1 MKKKRMLGYWSE
13 KIPYERV
20 LRVMRLMFLLTVC
33 IVCQLSA
40 ESLAQTVK
48 LKEQTLKLKSIFEQV
63 EAQTGKFTL
72 FSNNEL
78 DMNRAVKLDRREF
91 TLEELYRLL
100 LRDTK
105 LEFEITRDYVVIRPG
120 REVARDSV
128 RKLIQVSGVVRDER
142 HNPLPGVTVLVKEL
156 KVGSATNVK
165 GRYAVEVPLEQFT
178 LVFSFIGMETKEI
191 AYVGRD
197 TINVVLKEE
206 AAAIDEVVVNGL
218 FTQNRNSYTGSV
230 TTIKSEEIMRVSQ
243 TNLLQALAVLTPG
256 MRILENNEQGSNPNY
271 VPEIVIR
278 GTSSISA
285 KEQQGLN
292 RPLIMW
298 LSKSLNGLLINLLQQ
313 NVH

>member
-165 GRYAVEVPLEQFT
+165 RQVRGRGPFGAVYAGVFFYRDGDEGNRLCRERYYKCRTERGGRGDRRGGGERVVHAEPEQLHGF
-178 LVFSFIGMETKEI
+178 
-191 AYVGRD
+191 RD
-197 TINVVLKEE
+197 DESSRKKSCGCLKR
-206 AAAIDEVVVNGL
+206 ICY
-218 FTQNRNSYTGSV
+218 R
-230 TTIKSEEIMRVSQ
+230 
-243 TNLLQALAVLTPG
+243 LLPC
-256 MRILENNEQGSNPNY
+256 
-271 VPEIVIR
+271 
-278 GTSSISA
+278 
-285 KEQQGLN
+285 
-292 RPLIMW
+292 
-298 LSKSLNGLLINLLQQ
+298 
-313 NVH
+313 

>member
-256 MRILENNEQGSNPNY
+256 MRILENNEQGN
-271 VPEIVIR
+271 
-278 GTSSISA
+278 
-285 KEQQGLN
+285 
-292 RPLIMW
+292 
-298 LSKSLNGLLINLLQQ
+298 KS
-313 NVH
+313 